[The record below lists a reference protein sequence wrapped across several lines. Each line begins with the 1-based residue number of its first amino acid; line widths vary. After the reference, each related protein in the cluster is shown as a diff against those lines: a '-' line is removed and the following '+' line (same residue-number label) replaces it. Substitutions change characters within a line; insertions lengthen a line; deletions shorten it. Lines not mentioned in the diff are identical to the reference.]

1 METTMSELS
10 IGREGE
16 GIAARSASDLYRAVW
31 RWHFYAG
38 LFVLPFLIILAVTG
52 ALYLF
57 RDEID
62 GIIHADLKRVEVPK
76 NPARVAP
83 SAMIA
88 ASVAAYP
95 GAAVKFTDPATPT
108 AAAEITVS
116 TQQHG
121 KRAVYVNPYTGEVL
135 GSLADRGTVMWTIR
149 YLHSLKYFGSF
160 ARSLIEIAGG
170 WSILLVGT
178 GIYLWWPRR
187 RGGGVVTV
195 RGTPRHRTFWRDAHA
210 VTGIFVG
217 FFIVFLAITG
227 MPWSGIWGAKVNE
240 WANASNF
247 GYPAGV
253 YVAVPMSDDHLDH
266 VAKTPWSLEQ
276 ARIPQSA
283 PERPLSEPIG
293 LDKAVKIFDSLG
305 LNRGY
310 AVAIPA
316 KPSGVYTGT
325 VYPDDLSRQRVVH
338 LDQYSGKPLLDMS
351 YADYGPFAK
360 AIEWGINV
368 HMGQEFGLAN
378 QLVLLFACFAIV
390 GLAVSA
396 AVMWWKRRP
405 SASLGV
411 PPMPA
416 DPRVFRGLLAILAVG
431 GVIFPL
437 VGLTLLVML
446 SLDWMLTRSARDK
459 AA

>member
-16 GIAARSASDLYRAVW
+16 GTPARSASDLYRAVW

-38 LFVLPFLIILAVTG
+38 LFVLPFLIILATTG

-62 GIIHADLKRVEVPK
+62 GIIHADLKDVDVPA

-95 GAAVKFTDPATPT
+95 GAAVKFTHPATPT
-108 AAAEITVS
+108 ATAEITVS
-116 TQQHG
+116 TQDG
-121 KRAVYVNPYTGEVL
+121 NRAVYVNPYTGEVL

-178 GIYLWWPRR
+178 GIYLWWPRG

-195 RGTPRHRTFWRDAHA
+195 RGNPRHRTFWRDAHA

-240 WANASNF
+240 WANGSNF

-253 YVAVPMSDDHLDH
+253 YVAVPMSGEHLDH
-266 VAKTPWSLEQ
+266 IAKTPWSLEQ
-276 ARIPQSA
+276 AQIPQSSPA
-283 PERPLSEPIG
+283 QGISAPIG
-293 LDKAVKIFDSLG
+293 LDKAVAIFDGLG
-305 LNRGY
+305 LHRGY
-310 AVAIPA
+310 AVAIPSA
-316 KPSGVYTGT
+316 PSGVYTAS
-325 VYPDDLSRQRVVH
+325 VYPDDVALQRVVH
-338 LDQYSGKPLLDMS
+338 LDQYSGRPLLDMR
-351 YADYGPFAK
+351 YADYGPFGK

-378 QLVLLFACFAIV
+378 QLVLLLACLAII
-390 GLAVSA
+390 GLAVA
-396 AVMWWKRRP
+396 AGVMWWKRRP

-416 DPRVFRGLLAILAVG
+416 DPSVFRGLLAILAVG

-437 VGLTLLVML
+437 VGLSLVIML
-446 SLDWMLTRSARDK
+446 SLDWLYSRSARNR